1 MPNIQN
7 HETTRGF
14 ALLHLGFRPFF
25 LGAATYAVL
34 SVLIWM
40 ALYPFGWQIQLH
52 GLRPAVWHAHEMI
65 YGYSMAVVAGFLLT
79 AVKSW
84 TGMQTLTGHPLLLLL
99 LLWAAGRFA
108 PFIGGIPDELIAV
121 TDNLFLAFLFL
132 AVTWPLLQAKQ
143 WAQIGIASKILL
155 MMLSNVLFYLGV
167 FGIVPNGI
175 KWGLY
180 TGLYLILAL
189 IFTMGRRVI
198 PFFIERG
205 VGYPIKLKN
214 WRWLDMSSLVLFV
227 LFWVSD
233 VLVEKAGMTALLAG
247 CLFVLHT
254 IRLTGWYTSGI
265 WRNPLLWVLYLG
277 YSALVVGFALKVA
290 TFFFG
295 VSPSLAVHAFA
306 FGGVGMITVG
316 MMSRVSLGHTGR
328 SVLEPPPALSWAY
341 AILGLGAV
349 VRVIFPLV
357 DRYHYVVWIGVS
369 QVLWIISF
377 CLFLVVF
384 APILIRPRIDEE

>member
-1 MPNIQN
+1 
-7 HETTRGF
+7 
-14 ALLHLGFRPFF
+14 
-25 LGAATYAVL
+25 
-34 SVLIWM
+34 
-40 ALYPFGWQIQLH
+40 
-52 GLRPAVWHAHEMI
+52 MI

-132 AVTWPLLQAKQ
+132 AVTWPVLQAKQ
-143 WAQIGIASKILL
+143 WTQIGIASKVLL

-198 PFFIERG
+198 PYFIERG

-254 IRLTGWYTSGI
+254 IRLTGWYTNGI
-265 WRNPLLWVLYLG
+265 WKNPLLWVLYLG

-295 VSPSLAVHAFA
+295 VSPFLAVHAFA

-369 QVLWIISF
+369 QVLWTISF

-384 APILIRPRIDEE
+384 APILIRPRVDGE